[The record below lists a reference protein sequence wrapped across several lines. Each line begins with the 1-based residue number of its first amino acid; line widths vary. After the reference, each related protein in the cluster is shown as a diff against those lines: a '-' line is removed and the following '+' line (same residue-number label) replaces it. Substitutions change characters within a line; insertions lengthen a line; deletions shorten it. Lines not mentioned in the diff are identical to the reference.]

1 MVIFAIYTLAQ
12 TYRVGIAN
20 RGEGTDLDALAKN
33 AAVSRKHQI
42 GLPLESVDESQVNTQ
57 FGEASLRVYSIRGA
71 GWIRRGTRGRNHG
84 STTVTLRFS

>member
-20 RGEGTDLDALAKN
+20 RAEGTDLDALAKN

-42 GLPLESVDESQVNTQ
+42 GLPLESVDES
-57 FGEASLRVYSIRGA
+57 
-71 GWIRRGTRGRNHG
+71 
-84 STTVTLRFS
+84 